1 MMLVEKSFD
10 TGEVVLNYAEGPNNG
25 PPLVLLHG
33 VTSRWQT
40 FNPIINE
47 FINRWHIYALDFRGH
62 GKSGRT
68 PEKYGLRYHYND
80 TVKFI
85 TQVVREPSVIF
96 GHSLGGRTALILAA
110 NNPYITR
117 AIILGD
123 ISLSFSNEVERL
135 RNFFLKLGGVLKDK
149 RAVKDIFDA
158 YRDDVED
165 TELLLTRAR
174 NFSMLDPGMPASIA
188 DKLTD
193 PDDPESYFYGYKPD
207 ELMAEV
213 RCPVLLLQAEN
224 GMMSDGD
231 VKRALG
237 VLAEGYHVKLMGFT
251 HFLHLQGAAPVIR
264 AVNAF
269 LESLR

>member
-10 TGEVVLNYAEGPNNG
+10 TSEVVLNYAEGPDNG

-33 VTSRWQT
+33 VTSRWQS

-47 FINRWHIYALDFRGH
+47 FINRWHIFALDFRGH

-68 PEKYGLRYHYND
+68 PDKYGLRYHYND

-96 GHSLGGRTALILAA
+96 GHSLGGITALILAA

-123 ISLSFSNEVERL
+123 ISMTFNNVVEGL
-135 RNFFLKLGGVLKDK
+135 RNFFLKLSKVLEDN
-149 RAVKDIFDA
+149 RTVKDIFDA
-158 YRDDVED
+158 YRDDVKD
-165 TELLLTRAR
+165 TELLLIRAR
-174 NFSMLDPGMPASIA
+174 SFNMLDPGLPANIA

-193 PDDPESYFYGYKPD
+193 PDNPESYVYGYKPD
-207 ELMAEV
+207 ELMAKV

-224 GMMSDGD
+224 GMMSDED
-231 VKRALG
+231 VEKAIG
-237 VLAEGYHVKLMGFT
+237 VFADCYHVKLKGFT
-251 HFLHLQGAAPVIR
+251 HYLHCQEAAPVIR

-269 LESLR
+269 LEFLR

>member
-1 MMLVEKSFD
+1 MMIVEKSFD

-158 YRDDVED
+158 YRDYVED

-251 HFLHLQGAAPVIR
+251 HFLHLQKAAPVIR

>member
-1 MMLVEKSFD
+1 MMLVEKPFD
-10 TGEVVLNYAEGPNNG
+10 TGEVVLNYAEGPDNG

-40 FNPIINE
+40 FNPIVNE

-68 PEKYGLRYHYND
+68 PEQYGLRYHYND
-80 TVKFI
+80 VVKFI
-85 TQVVREPSVIF
+85 TQVVREPSVVF

-123 ISLSFSNEVERL
+123 VSLSFSNEVEGL
-135 RNFFLKLGGVLKDK
+135 RNFFVKLGKVLKEK
-149 RAVKDIFDA
+149 LTVKEIFEA
-158 YRDDVED
+158 YRSDVED
-165 TELLLTRAR
+165 TELLLIRAR
-174 NFSMLDPGMPASIA
+174 NYSMLDPGMPVSLA
-188 DKLTD
+188 DKLSD
-193 PDDPESYFYGYKPD
+193 PDDSESYVYGYKPD

-224 GMMSDGD
+224 GMMSDED
-231 VKRALG
+231 VEKALG
-237 VLAEGYHVKLMGFT
+237 ILPEAYHVKLRGFM
-251 HFLHLQGAAPVIR
+251 HFLHLQEAAPVIR

-269 LESLR
+269 LEFLR